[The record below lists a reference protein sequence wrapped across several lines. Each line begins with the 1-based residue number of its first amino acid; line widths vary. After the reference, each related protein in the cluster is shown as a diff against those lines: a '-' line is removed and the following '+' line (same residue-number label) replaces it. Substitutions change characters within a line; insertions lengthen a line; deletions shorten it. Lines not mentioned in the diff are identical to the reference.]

1 MPSSPPQHETGTGT
15 TISRCSTRPSCVSS
29 PFLFLSLQR
38 VPQSS
43 KAARGIHQREIR
55 LAGWWCMV
63 TVNRAKMCD
72 HCIQNTIPE
81 GMQLRRVM
89 SCVCVCVLHAR
100 RRTALRMRRPEEVC
114 VRVGGQSILR
124 NPLASNLRHLTMFA
138 NDLLRS
144 MPKQSSNPFA
154 NQLFFLCFLFLYCST
169 TQPAPHLDK

>member
-43 KAARGIHQREIR
+43 KVYAAFISGRFGSPVGGAWSLSIVRR
-55 LAGWWCMV
+55 CATTASRTPSRKACNFV
-63 TVNRAKMCD
+63 VSCRA
-72 HCIQNTIPE
+72 
-81 GMQLRRVM
+81 
-89 SCVCVCVLHAR
+89 CVCVLHAR